1 MKKILFFI
9 LLLLPFTVNGQ
20 QQYKPCLDDG
30 IVRWSVLDY
39 HIIDAGLVST
49 EIMAYD
55 DILIND
61 IWYKKMYRD
70 EFSHLYV
77 EEDNIN
83 WGNYIPNMTWQLE
96 NWFIRESEDAS
107 KLYIFNERENEEVL
121 ISDLNLQEGDEFPI
135 LYWEETYMAIVDSVY
150 IKDDLKHVQLVW
162 YQKFNYEPQVFT
174 FIEGVGPD
182 IWFKSPNDD
191 WDIATVNCFQNQ
203 SLFYKNEKADQYSI
217 CPCGY
222 RYFSDITRPDINKD
236 YNLIIKDDKIE
247 ILFLSDSNSQVSV
260 YDTGGSSHYQKGFS
274 QKEIVIP
281 TSSFSKGVYILKI
294 FDEETKQT
302 DVSKIIL

>member
-1 MKKILFFI
+1 MKNLLFFI
-9 LLLLPFTVNGQ
+9 ILFLPFTINGQ

-30 IVRWSVLDY
+30 IIRWSVLDY
-39 HIIDAGLVST
+39 HIADAGLVST

-61 IWYKKMYRD
+61 IRYKKMYIEEID
-70 EFSHLYV
+70 YFYLGV
-77 EEDNIN
+77 EESNTN
-83 WGNYIPNMTWQLE
+83 WKNHIPNMTLQLE

-107 KLYIFNERENEEVL
+107 KLYIFNKKENEEIL

-135 LYWEETYMAIVDSVY
+135 LYGGGTYMAIVDSVY
-150 IKDDLKHVQLVW
+150 IKEDLKHVQLVW
-162 YQKFNYEPQVFT
+162 SLNYVPQVST

-182 IWFKSPNDD
+182 LWLFWNYKQ
-191 WDIATVNCFQNQ
+191 TVNCFQNQ
-203 SLFYKNEKADQYSI
+203 SLFYKNEKADQDFI

-222 RYFSDITRPDINKD
+222 WSPPNSIRSISDRD
-236 YNLIIKDDKIE
+236 YNLIIKDDKIK
-247 ILFLSDSNSQVSV
+247 ILFLSDNNTQVSV
-260 YDTGGSSHYQKGFS
+260 YDTKGSLYYQKSFS

-294 FDEETKQT
+294 FNEETKQT
-302 DVSKIIL
+302 DISKIIL